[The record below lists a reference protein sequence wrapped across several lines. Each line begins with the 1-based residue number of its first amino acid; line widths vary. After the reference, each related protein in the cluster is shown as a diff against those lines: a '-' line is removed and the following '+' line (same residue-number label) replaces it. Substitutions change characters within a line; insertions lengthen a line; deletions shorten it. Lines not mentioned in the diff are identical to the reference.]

1 MGGGAYVAVTVV
13 LAVMVTLQVT
23 VLAVVQPDHEAKLLP
38 PAVAGAVKT
47 TAAPEL

>member
-1 MGGGAYVAVTVV
+1 V
-13 LAVMVTLQVT
+13 LALMVTLQVV
-23 VLAVVQPDHEAKLLP
+23 VLVVVQPDHEEKLFP